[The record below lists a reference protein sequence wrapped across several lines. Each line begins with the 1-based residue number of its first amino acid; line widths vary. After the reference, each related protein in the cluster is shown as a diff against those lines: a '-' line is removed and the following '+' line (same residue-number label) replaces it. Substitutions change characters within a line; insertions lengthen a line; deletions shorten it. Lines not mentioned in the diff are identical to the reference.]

1 MNDTE
6 RILRVL
12 DEALG
17 LQGRATAFDRD
28 TPLLGALPELD
39 SMAVLA
45 LITGLENH
53 FGIAF
58 SDDDLN
64 GTVFATVGTLSDLVQ
79 QVRAEQG
86 A

>member
-1 MNDTE
+1 MNVTE
-6 RILRVL
+6 QVLRVL
-12 DEALG
+12 DEALS
-17 LQGRATAFDRD
+17 LQGRAQAFDRE

-45 LITGLENH
+45 LITGLESH
-53 FGIAF
+53 FGVAF

-64 GTVFATVGTLSDLVQ
+64 GTVFATVGSVSDLVQ
-79 QVRAEQG
+79 QALADQG

>member
-1 MNDTE
+1 MNPTDTV
-6 RILRVL
+6 LRVL
-12 DEALG
+12 DDALN
-17 LQGRATAFDRD
+17 LQGRALAFDHS

-64 GTVFATVGTLSDLVQ
+64 GTVFATVGSVSDLVQ
-79 QVRAEQG
+79 QALADQG

>member
-1 MNDTE
+1 MTVTPE
-6 RILRVL
+6 LLRVL
-12 DEALG
+12 DEALN
-17 LQGRATAFDRD
+17 LQGRALAFDAQ

-45 LITGLENH
+45 VITGLEAH

-64 GTVFATVGTLSDLVQ
+64 GTVFATVGSLSELV
-79 QVRAEQG
+79 EQALAG
-86 A
+86 QGT